1 MNFKILIRKLESILR
16 FLPDETY
23 LKLKYRYKMKR
34 KLNLENPQTFNEK
47 MQWLKIHDRKDIY
60 TKLVDKYEVK
70 KIIGEIIGEE
80 YIIPTLGVWNKF
92 DDIEFD
98 KLPDKF
104 VLKCTHDSGGLY
116 ICNDST
122 KFDIEQARE
131 KITSSL
137 KHNFFWSGREW
148 PYKNVMP
155 QIIAEPFIEDNELK
169 ELRDYKFFCFDGNVK
184 VFKVDFGRFTEHHAN
199 YYDKNMQLL
208 LLQEKEFPRDEKMK
222 IIFPIT
228 IGKMIEMAESLS
240 RGFSFVRIDF
250 YDVNGHIY
258 FGEITLYP
266 NSGYGVIE
274 PEEWDYKLGEW
285 IKLPERG

>member
-1 MNFKILIRKLESILR
+1 
-16 FLPDETY
+16 
-23 LKLKYRYKMKR
+23 MKR

>member
-34 KLNLENPQTFNEK
+34 KLNLDNPQTFNEK
-47 MQWLKIHDRKDIY
+47 IQWLKIHDRKNIY

-70 KIIGEIIGEE
+70 KIVGEIIGEE
-80 YIIPTLGVWNKF
+80 YIIPTLGVWNRF

-98 KLPDKF
+98 KLPDTF

-131 KITSSL
+131 IITSSL
-137 KHNFFWSGREW
+137 KHNFYWSGREW
-148 PYKNVMP
+148 PYKNVKP
-155 QIIAEPFIEDNELK
+155 RIIAEEYLETDDLK
-169 ELRDYKFFCFDGNVK
+169 CLVDYKLMCFNGKVKCIFVCSERYSSSGLKVTFFSRDWIKLPFERYYPMSQLEIEK
-184 VFKVDFGRFTEHHAN
+184 PKN
-199 YYDKNMQLL
+199 YN
-208 LLQEKEFPRDEKMK
+208 
-222 IIFPIT
+222 
-228 IGKMIEMAESLS
+228 KMIELAEKLAKEI
-240 RGFSFVRIDF
+240 SFVRIDF
-250 YDVNGHIY
+250 YEVLGEIY
-258 FGEITLYP
+258 FGEMTFFPGSGWEKFKP
-266 NSGYGVIE
+266 NK
-274 PEEWDYKLGEW
+274 WDYKLGSW